1 MRAYKK
7 ALKCPT
13 PEAVN
18 QMAAAE
24 GGLCPTQESCLEY
37 RIIENK
43 AGEQCGLAVVS
54 NGRAGDIVLVPSS
67 VWTTVELIESSAK
80 HELEKA
86 KK

>member
-24 GGLCPTQESCLEY
+24 GGLCPTPESCLEY

-43 AGEQCGLAVVS
+43 AGEQCGLAVES